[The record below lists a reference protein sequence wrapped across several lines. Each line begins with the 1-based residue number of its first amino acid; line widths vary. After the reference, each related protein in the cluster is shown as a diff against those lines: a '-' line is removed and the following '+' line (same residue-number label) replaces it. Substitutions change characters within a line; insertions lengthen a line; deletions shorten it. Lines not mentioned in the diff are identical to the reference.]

1 MLKEIINVVISDY
14 FLYLCTDKK
23 KTKENMRK
31 EEKLHIVYN
40 NLAKPLINRDFFA
53 AAQAAVEE

>member
-1 MLKEIINVVISDY
+1 
-14 FLYLCTDKK
+14 
-23 KTKENMRK
+23 MRK

-40 NLAKPLINRDFFA
+40 NLTKPLINRDFFA